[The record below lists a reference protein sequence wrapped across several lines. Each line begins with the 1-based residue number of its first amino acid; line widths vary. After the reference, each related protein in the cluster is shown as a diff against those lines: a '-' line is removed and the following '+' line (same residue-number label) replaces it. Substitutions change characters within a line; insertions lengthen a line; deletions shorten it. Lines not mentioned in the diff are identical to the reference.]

1 MSDRRLPL
9 VEHLAEL
16 RRRLIICL
24 ASIFIFA
31 LLSYFYA
38 QKILALLMKAVGK
51 LVFIAPQEAFIAYL
65 KIALFAGLFL
75 SLPVILYQ
83 IWQFV
88 SAGLLP
94 KERKY
99 LLVYGPLSFFLF
111 LIGATFSYQ
120 VVLPL
125 GLKFLIDRYSTAT
138 LQPMISISKYI
149 SFVGMF
155 LLAFGVVFEL
165 PLIVLFLVKIGLVS
179 PQSLRRRRREVI
191 VLTFILAAVMTPPD
205 IFTQFLLAVPILLLY
220 EISLWTAV
228 LVHKKRT
235 GI

>member
-9 VEHLAEL
+9 VEHLEEL
-16 RRRLIICL
+16 RKRIIICL
-24 ASIFIFA
+24 VSVFILA

-38 QKILALLMKAVGK
+38 ETILALLMKAVGE

-65 KIALFAGLFL
+65 KIALFSGLFL

-83 IWQFV
+83 VWKFV
-88 SAGLLP
+88 SAGLLC

-99 LLVYGPLSFFLF
+99 LLIYGPLSFLLF
-111 LIGATFSYQ
+111 LVGAAFSYQ

-138 LQPMISISKYI
+138 LQPMISVSKYI

-155 LLAFGVVFEL
+155 LLAFGIVFEL
-165 PLIVLFLVKIGLVS
+165 PLVILFLVKIGLVS
-179 PQSLRRRRREVI
+179 PQSLRRRRKEVI
-191 VLTFILAAVMTPPD
+191 AITFILAAVMTPPD
-205 IFTQFLLAVPILLLY
+205 IFTQILLAIPILLLY

-228 LVHKKRT
+228 VVNRRKTR
-235 GI
+235 